1 MSVVI
6 QPAGSSASR
15 EHYLDT
21 VESLVNISQY
31 QELIG
36 NTFLDLFDHLVR
48 CNIFFIV
55 LVSAQGIYLFEIS
68 LESLFKILKIDNFDH
83 FFYPADCPSD
93 LVYTFN

>member
-36 NTFLDLFDHLVR
+36 NTFLDLPTLHQSCIQNYFSYMGL
-48 CNIFFIV
+48 
-55 LVSAQGIYLFEIS
+55 
-68 LESLFKILKIDNFDH
+68 
-83 FFYPADCPSD
+83 
-93 LVYTFN
+93 